1 MIGNHTRWNGQEA
14 HSAFISGSARAPL
27 TLRLAARGTG
37 LTVLW
42 LTVAV
47 YFKDFP
53 LPSMTAQQ
61 RASLGAFGHLF
72 NGETLAFNTENLQH
86 QIEELL
92 PASFLLL
99 LRFTATQV
107 ATAPERHQVVGHQAQ

>member
-1 MIGNHTRWNGQEA
+1 MTQQLQSIVGTGAADLIGNHTRWNGQEA

-47 YFKDFP
+47 YFKNFP

-61 RASLGAFGHLF
+61 V
-72 NGETLAFNTENLQH
+72 
-86 QIEELL
+86 LL
-92 PASFLLL
+92 
-99 LRFTATQV
+99 
-107 ATAPERHQVVGHQAQ
+107 